1 MSSERTVTAVL
12 KVVCDD
18 GRHKGGSKPL
28 GTLMQLDHRWWLAL
42 GPEGRLGTW
51 ENLDPGED
59 APVQLVYPI
68 DEDNEDGKRAR
79 AELTRDAIERYQRG
93 EAPVAAVYDA
103 RPRLR
108 VRCPDCRSTNV
119 EIRLTPEGD
128 AESTKG
134 DVFLNGLAASGQER
148 VTLSLLATAA
158 RKGLT

>member
-12 KVVCDD
+12 KVVCDGD
-18 GRHKGGSKPL
+18 RHKGGSKPL

-51 ENLDPGED
+51 DNLDPGED

-68 DEDNEDGKRAR
+68 DEDNEAGKRAR
-79 AELTRDAIERYQRG
+79 TELTRDAIERHQRG
-93 EAPVAAVYDA
+93 ETPVAAVYDA

-119 EIRLTPEGD
+119 EIRLTPVGETG
-128 AESTKG
+128 STRG
-134 DVFLNGLAASGQER
+134 DVFLNTLATKGQER
-148 VTLSLLATAA
+148 VTLSLLATAS
-158 RKGLT
+158 GLALT

>member
-12 KVVCDD
+12 KVVCDGD
-18 GRHKGGSKPL
+18 RHKGGSKPL

-93 EAPVAAVYDA
+93 ETPVAAVYDA

-134 DVFLNGLAASGQER
+134 DVFLNGLAASGQEG

>member
-93 EAPVAAVYDA
+93 ETPVAAVYSP
-103 RPRLR
+103 RPLLL
-108 VRCPDCRSTNV
+108 VRCPGCRRTNV
-119 EIRLTPEGD
+119 EIRLTPVGETGSTRGD
-128 AESTKG
+128 
-134 DVFLNGLAASGQER
+134 DFLNTLATRGQEE
-148 VTLSLLATAA
+148 VTLAFIARAA
-158 RKGLT
+158 KRRLT